1 MKLIMNLIA
10 DAKYSNVIALM
21 INIEEALFFTIPS
34 DAQVFRYYAEIVKNL
49 MALHDGSAELISK
62 KYNLVAR
69 IL

>member
-34 DAQVFRYYAEIVKNL
+34 DA
-49 MALHDGSAELISK
+49 
-62 KYNLVAR
+62 
-69 IL
+69 